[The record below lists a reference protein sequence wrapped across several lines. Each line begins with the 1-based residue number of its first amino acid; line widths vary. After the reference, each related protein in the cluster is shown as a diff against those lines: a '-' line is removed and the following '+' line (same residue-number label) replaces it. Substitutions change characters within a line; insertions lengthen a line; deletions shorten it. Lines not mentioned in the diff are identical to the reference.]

1 MNINDI
7 FDEIF
12 GVDFVSD
19 FQKNWE
25 EFEKR
30 ANDLKLKVEDDGEEH
45 SYCHEVE
52 DEYENGEHTYHR
64 EKEVKDGEVVKDES
78 FANSLPDKESKAKA
92 IENGKD
98 KEKDPYDTIDY
109 LSDKIADKKLEVDDL
124 KKRCKE
130 LEDELKEKDNRI
142 EYLEI
147 KLDKFK
153 ESINNLLK

>member
-1 MNINDI
+1 MNINEI

-30 ANDLKLKVEDDGEEH
+30 ANDLKLKVEDDGEKH

-64 EKEVKDGEVVKDES
+64 EKEVKDGKVVKDES
-78 FANSLPDKESKAKA
+78 FANSLPDKESEPKA
-92 IENGKD
+92 IEAD
-98 KEKDPYDTIDY
+98 KEEDPYDTIDY
-109 LSDKIADKKLEVDDL
+109 LRDKIAEKKSEIDALR
-124 KKRCKE
+124 KRCKE
-130 LEDELKEKDNRI
+130 VEGELKEKDDRI
-142 EYLEI
+142 EYLEM